1 MDVEL
6 NPYAAP
12 QSQVL
17 TRPVPVSGFPLAQ
30 RRRRILAGFVD
41 LIVLIVVMF
50 ILAFTIFFFEIG
62 RMGSEQ
68 QFSFGFSTDEPFWGT
83 VTFFVGLAINWVFLA
98 NGQTLGMKLLGI
110 QVVLVDDLPCERAR
124 FVIRRELPLHLWSL
138 ITFWEI
144 GTIITVIDVLMLF
157 RSDKRMLH
165 DMIAGTKVVDIRPRI
180 G

>member
-1 MDVEL
+1 
-6 NPYAAP
+6 
-12 QSQVL
+12 
-17 TRPVPVSGFPLAQ
+17 
-30 RRRRILAGFVD
+30 
-41 LIVLIVVMF
+41 
-50 ILAFTIFFFEIG
+50 
-62 RMGSEQ
+62 
-68 QFSFGFSTDEPFWGT
+68 
-83 VTFFVGLAINWVFLA
+83 VGLAINWVFLA